1 MSPFQLISS
10 NLPSLD
16 DLFSS
21 YPPRN
26 LLLRSTGSTSTT
38 WRSKARCMNGLRCL
52 WLHGLRVGKGLL

>member
-1 MSPFQLISS
+1 MSPFQPISS

-52 WLHGLRVGKGLL
+52 WLHSLRVGKGLL